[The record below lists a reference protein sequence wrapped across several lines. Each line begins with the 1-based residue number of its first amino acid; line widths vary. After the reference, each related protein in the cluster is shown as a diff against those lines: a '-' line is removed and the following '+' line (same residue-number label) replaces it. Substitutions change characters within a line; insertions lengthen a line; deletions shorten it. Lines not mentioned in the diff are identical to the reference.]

1 MVTLAAVWGLEM
13 DHLFLVVLA
22 EVELQC
28 LSPLSSVASCHS
40 NVSFLLDWLEGAVS
54 ESSDDT

>member
-1 MVTLAAVWGLEM
+1 MVTVAVVWGLEM

-22 EVELQC
+22 DVTLEC

-40 NVSFLLDWLEGAVS
+40 NVSFLLDSLEGAVS
-54 ESSDDT
+54 ESSDDK